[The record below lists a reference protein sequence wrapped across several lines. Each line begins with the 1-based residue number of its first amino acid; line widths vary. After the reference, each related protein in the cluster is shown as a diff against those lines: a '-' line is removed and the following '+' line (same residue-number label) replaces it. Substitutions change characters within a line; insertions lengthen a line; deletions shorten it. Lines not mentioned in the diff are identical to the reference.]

1 MGYIVLGLID
11 LIIVVVVLVK
21 FFQIAADVRKMREL
35 MEKSTMTRKKLL
47 QKKLAQK
54 KVAPVARVFDN
65 HELVI
70 SKIDTEDVKAGD
82 VIEIGGFANGK
93 YICYRNGMK
102 VGAFSHDEID
112 KSENK

>member
-1 MGYIVLGLID
+1 MVYILVYVIF
-11 LIIVVVVLVK
+11 LIISIVVLVK

-35 MEKSTMTRKKLL
+35 MEKKHEGPEKVTTEKVG
-47 QKKLAQK
+47 AE

-82 VIEIGGFANGK
+82 VMEIGGFANGK

-112 KSENK
+112 KSEKK

>member
-35 MEKSTMTRKKLL
+35 MEKKYEDHGDVTAEKVG
-47 QKKLAQK
+47 AE

-82 VIEIGGFANGK
+82 VMEIGGFANGK